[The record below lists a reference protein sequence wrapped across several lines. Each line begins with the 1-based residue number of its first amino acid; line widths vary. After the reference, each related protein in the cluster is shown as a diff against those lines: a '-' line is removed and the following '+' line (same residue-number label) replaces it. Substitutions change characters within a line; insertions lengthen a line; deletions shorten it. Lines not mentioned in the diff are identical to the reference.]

1 MTALANKRRW
11 MRRVCAARDA
21 VWGGTST
28 ETEATWITALQ
39 ASHLNDS
46 SLRVGVTAG
55 HYNVTSVI
63 DGSQYRR
70 PLSWLAAVR
79 NSQVAIQV
87 DLGRVLDGALAPLTI
102 PSVKTWPAP
111 TSASGSTDGFIYH
124 DESKTSG
131 LDASRFMTAIT
142 YPGYPGFYICDPQ
155 MMAPAGSDFQDLD
168 HGLVIDAA
176 SLIWYM
182 FATLRLRSGVRVN
195 KTTGYILEA
204 DRQVLQ
210 SLGTRALRNIL
221 VPGNVVTDVY
231 CIINA
236 TDNILSTQTVN
247 CTVYVI
253 PLGKIVAI
261 PTTITY
267 LNPSLIAV
275 G

>member
-1 MTALANKRRW
+1 
-11 MRRVCAARDA
+11 
-21 VWGGTST
+21 
-28 ETEATWITALQ
+28 
-39 ASHLNDS
+39 
-46 SLRVGVTAG
+46 
-55 HYNVTSVI
+55 
-63 DGSQYRR
+63 
-70 PLSWLAAVR
+70 
-79 NSQVAIQV
+79 
-87 DLGRVLDGALAPLTI
+87 
-102 PSVKTWPAP
+102 
-111 TSASGSTDGFIYH
+111 
-124 DESKTSG
+124 
-131 LDASRFMTAIT
+131 
-142 YPGYPGFYICDPQ
+142 
-155 MMAPAGSDFQDLD
+155 
-168 HGLVIDAA
+168 
-176 SLIWYM
+176 
-182 FATLRLRSGVRVN
+182 VRVN
-195 KTTGYILEA
+195 KTTGYILKA